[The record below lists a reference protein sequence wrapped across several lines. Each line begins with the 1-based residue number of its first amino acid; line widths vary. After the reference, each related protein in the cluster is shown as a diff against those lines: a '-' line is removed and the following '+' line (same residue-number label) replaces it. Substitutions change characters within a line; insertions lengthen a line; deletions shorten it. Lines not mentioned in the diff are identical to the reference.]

1 MNKKNF
7 KAKTPRK
14 SSQTDGNRSTPNQ
27 ITRIPRTVDLL
38 FPDRLQLR
46 LEYNGV
52 GAQTVSIAAS
62 HTAFRYRPSAA
73 YDVDPVLGST
83 TMPGFT
89 ELAGIYNSYRVTKSK
104 FRFEIVSN
112 DARTGS
118 VVLIPLN
125 TDPTGAP
132 GATTV
137 ESWPMNPYRVYKMI
151 PPTGARP
158 AILEKTMSTEKIFG
172 SKAVYF
178 DDNFMS
184 LTNTIPNNIGF
195 GRLEYILLYL

>member
-1 MNKKNF
+1 
-7 KAKTPRK
+7 
-14 SSQTDGNRSTPNQ
+14 
-27 ITRIPRTVDLL
+27 
-38 FPDRLQLR
+38 
-46 LEYNGV
+46 V

-158 AILEKTMSTEKIFG
+158 VILEKTMSTEKIFG

-184 LTNTIPNNIGF
+184 LTNTIPNNNWFWAVGIHSPVPIATTAWSCTSLIVITIHVEF
-195 GRLEYILLYL
+195 FNRKELLS